1 MILGAEIGMIIMGII
16 ALVKGQMTLTKKR
29 IVYGAP
35 ARFLAIITFL
45 PIPTAFVIATTVAAI
60 SVAKGQNV
68 TQESFKWTGAGIEA
82 VVVIFYIILLY
93 AIGFR
98 LAAPSE

>member
-1 MILGAEIGMIIMGII
+1 MILGAEIGMIVMGIM
-16 ALVKGQMTLTKKR
+16 ALVKGQMVLTKRK

-45 PIPTAFVIATTVAAI
+45 PLPTSFVIATIVAAV

-68 TQESFKWTGAGIEA
+68 TEESFRWTGAGIEA
-82 VVVIFYIILLY
+82 AVVVFYIVILY
-93 AIGFR
+93 AVGLR
-98 LAAPSE
+98 LAAPS